1 MADSITI
8 TVIAFG
14 LLSFCMFYGVCTYT
28 TDLPITI
35 INDQIDSGLLSA
47 ETIENLNLMLN
58 LWKTLPII
66 FVLGLV
72 IWCYERAKGSNV
84 TATLFFEYES
94 LLILGVLMSV
104 YLVYCYGL
112 TADLIFNEIYRS
124 EVLMNVAP
132 QWDSSEMR
140 SFLIELYYIV
150 LLIPGFLSSLLY
162 LIHPILRQQDNTY
175 SFFGSGGEGGSEGSA
190 GSQEEFVTPY
200 EPAQFQ

>member
-14 LLSFCMFYGVCTYT
+14 LLSFGVFYGVCTYT
-28 TDLPITI
+28 SDLPIAV
-35 INDQIDSGLLSA
+35 INDQIDLGLLSA
-47 ETIENLNLMLN
+47 DTIESLNLMLN

-66 FVLGLV
+66 FALGLI
-72 IWCYERAKGSNV
+72 IWCFERAKGSNV

-94 LLILGVLMSV
+94 LLLIGVLMSV
-104 YLVYCYGL
+104 YLVYSYGL
-112 TADLIFNEIYRS
+112 TADLIFNEIYKS
-124 EVLMNVAP
+124 EVLMNISP

-175 SFFGSGGEGGSEGSA
+175 SFFGSSGENGSEGSA
-190 GSQEEFVTPY
+190 GNQKEYVTPY

>member
-1 MADSITI
+1 MADSIAV

-14 LLSFCMFYGVCTYT
+14 LLSFGLFYGACSYT
-28 TDLPITI
+28 VDLPVSV
-35 INDQIDSGLLSA
+35 INDQVDSRLLSA
-47 ETIENLNLMLN
+47 DTIENLNLMLD

-66 FVLGLV
+66 FVLGLI

-94 LLILGVLMSV
+94 LLVIGVLMSV
-104 YLVYCYGL
+104 YLVYSYGL

-124 EVLMNVAP
+124 EVLMNVSP
-132 QWDSSEMR
+132 QWDSLEIR

-162 LIHPILRQQDNTY
+162 LIHPILRQQDNTVT
-175 SFFGSGGEGGSEGSA
+175 FFGSEDGSEGSA
-190 GSQEEFVTPY
+190 GSQKEYVTPY
-200 EPAQFQ
+200 EPLQFQ